1 MRNNTKNFILILWP
15 LICLSVNCSKSER
28 NNVSR
33 FQEPHPPY
41 PYIVEEVKFTNSKD
55 GAQLAGTFTI
65 PNTKS
70 MFPAVVLISG
80 SGLQDRDE
88 TTYNHKPF
96 KVLAD
101 YLTRQNIAV
110 LRYDDRGAGQSTG
123 PMNNLTPDNFAE
135 DAYSALQYLKSKN
148 NIDTNKIGLIG
159 HSMGAVEGSILASRY
174 DDISFLVMLGG
185 PGIPL
190 DKHMLLSDSVSNSRS
205 GKSLD
210 EINVGQ
216 NLLKSMISEVKKGN
230 ACSITEINLNRIIAE
245 WRDSLPPHM
254 NEPIKEFTKNNPNYW
269 EQMASEWATPYFRY
283 VLNYD
288 PYAVLTKVSCP
299 TLSLIGEKDVQTL
312 PEENSLGIRKAFE
325 NGKCPNYRVD
335 VVKGVNHLFQ
345 KCETGTIYEYAHIE
359 ETFNE
364 SVMEEIALWIIKRSQ
379 QAAITFQRVI

>member
-1 MRNNTKNFILILWP
+1 MKNHTAKFILILWP
-15 LICLSVNCSKSER
+15 LIYLSVNCNSSEG
-28 NNVSR
+28 NNISR

-41 PYIVEEVKFTNSKD
+41 PYIVKEVKFTNSSD
-55 GAQLAGTFTI
+55 GARLAGTLTI
-65 PNTKS
+65 PDTKN

-88 TTYNHKPF
+88 TIYNHKPF

-110 LRYDDRGAGQSTG
+110 LRYDDRCAGQSTG
-123 PMNNLTPDNFAE
+123 PIDNITPDNFAE
-135 DAYSALQYLKSKN
+135 DAYSALQYLKSKT

-159 HSMGAVEGSILASRY
+159 HSMGAIEGSILASRY

-230 ACSITEINLNRIIAE
+230 SSSITETNLNRIIAE
-245 WRDSLPPHM
+245 WRDSLPAHLIK
-254 NEPIKEFTKNNPNYW
+254 PIKEFTKNNPNYW
-269 EQMASEWATPYFRY
+269 KQMASEWATPYFRY

-288 PYAVLTKVSCP
+288 PYSVLAKVSCP

-312 PEENSLGIRKAFE
+312 AKENTIGIRNALK
-325 NGKCPNYRVD
+325 NGKCANYRAEIVS
-335 VVKGVNHLFQ
+335 GVNHLFQ
-345 KCETGTIYEYAHIE
+345 KCETGTIDEYAHIE
-359 ETFNE
+359 ETFKE
-364 SVMEEIALWIIKRSQ
+364 SVMEEIALWIIKQSQ
-379 QAAITFQRVI
+379 Q